1 MNRTVAA
8 TACVSVL
15 VLACV
20 LVGTP
25 GPAAAQGTSSDS
37 APPSHFL
44 VRIGGSYLFHQHP
57 KDELYIVLEG
67 ELAVDF
73 DGGETIVLRKGDS
86 LVARAGRKHR
96 SRSDEGAVALIF
108 KDRACLRDQRE

>member
-1 MNRTVAA
+1 MEEKQNIYELASHLDESFKRVFVGQVDEYVA
-8 TACVSVL
+8 
-15 VLACV
+15 
-20 LVGTP
+20 
-25 GPAAAQGTSSDS
+25 
-37 APPSHFL
+37 FL

-73 DGGETIVLRKGDS
+73 DGEGTVVLKKGDS
-86 LVARAGRKHR
+86 LVAKAGQKHR

-108 KDRACLRDQRE
+108 KDRACLRGQRE

>member
-1 MNRTVAA
+1 MEEKQNIYELASHLSESFKRVFVGQVDEHVA
-8 TACVSVL
+8 
-15 VLACV
+15 
-20 LVGTP
+20 
-25 GPAAAQGTSSDS
+25 
-37 APPSHFL
+37 FL

-67 ELAVDF
+67 ELVVDF
-73 DGGETIVLRKGDS
+73 DDGETIVLRRGDS

-108 KDRACLRDQRE
+108 KDRACLRGQRE